1 MRPFAGCIVCL
12 LLLNISSVFAAD
24 GYQRVAGIDIIHYRI
39 GLTLDPM
46 DSVITGETGI
56 LVSFTGTGITE
67 IPLDFG
73 ALTVDRVLEQDVE
86 AAYKHEG
93 ERLTVTL
100 KGTYK
105 SGDRTQLTIFYHG
118 QPKDGLFIQNNKF
131 GNRAIFADNFS
142 NRAHHWFPSID
153 HPYDKA
159 TVRFEV
165 TAPEGYDVV
174 ANGRLIETTHLQDG
188 LKRTIWQSTTEI
200 PTYCMV
206 VGATNFSIVHAG
218 SWNGIPVSYYLYP
231 EDRENGITDFSRAL
245 QMLELYSTM
254 IGPYPYAKLALVQSS
269 TRYGGMENAS
279 AIFFSERSI
288 RGTKQNEGT
297 IAHEIAHQWFGDSVT
312 ESDWHHVWLSE
323 GFATYFGALYFERA
337 YGRDRFI
344 QSMQGSKQRYLRAF
358 ERNPGPIHDS
368 RITDL
373 SDVLTGY
380 HYVKGGW
387 VLHMLRGIM
396 GDTAFFNGIR
406 DYYRTYRD
414 ENALTG
420 DLQKVMEFHAE
431 RPLDWFFQQW
441 IYETGHP
448 VYQLTWTWDDPKKQ
462 VAVRIRQAQ
471 EGVTYRMPLMLS
483 LQSAGNTTRET
494 IQSTERDQT
503 FTIGLDGKPT
513 KIILDPD
520 EWVLK
525 EMMN

>member
-1 MRPFAGCIVCL
+1 
-12 LLLNISSVFAAD
+12 
-24 GYQRVAGIDIIHYRI
+24 
-39 GLTLDPM
+39 
-46 DSVITGETGI
+46 
-56 LVSFTGTGITE
+56 
-67 IPLDFG
+67 
-73 ALTVDRVLEQDVE
+73 
-86 AAYKHEG
+86 
-93 ERLTVTL
+93 
-100 KGTYK
+100 
-105 SGDRTQLTIFYHG
+105 
-118 QPKDGLFIQNNKF
+118 
-131 GNRAIFADNFS
+131 
-142 NRAHHWFPSID
+142 
-153 HPYDKA
+153 
-159 TVRFEV
+159 
-165 TAPEGYDVV
+165 
-174 ANGRLIETTHLQDG
+174 
-188 LKRTIWQSTTEI
+188 
-200 PTYCMV
+200 
-206 VGATNFSIVHAG
+206 
-218 SWNGIPVSYYLYP
+218 
-231 EDRENGITDFSRAL
+231 
-245 QMLELYSTM
+245 
-254 IGPYPYAKLALVQSS
+254 
-269 TRYGGMENAS
+269 
-279 AIFFSERSI
+279 
-288 RGTKQNEGT
+288 
-297 IAHEIAHQWFGDSVT
+297 
-312 ESDWHHVWLSE
+312 
-323 GFATYFGALYFERA
+323 
-337 YGRDRFI
+337 
-344 QSMQGSKQRYLRAF
+344 MQGSKQRYLRAF

-448 VYQLTWTWDDPKKQ
+448 VYQLTWTWENSKKQ

-471 EGVTYRMPLMLS
+471 KGVTYRMPLMLS

-503 FTIGLDGKPT
+503 FTIGLDDKPT